1 MKKRFMVT
9 VASAITALLMTACTG
24 SVAAGGGAA
33 SSAPAASGSAAPAQS
48 ASAAAPSKTGD
59 FSAAFVVTGQLGDKS
74 FNDSAN
80 RGMDGLAQMGWN
92 TKVIEVGRDQTK
104 WEPTFLDLAESGEY
118 DLIITNGSNAI
129 ETVQTV
135 SQEVPDQKFVLFDSE
150 IEGDYP
156 NIYAISYKQN
166 EGSYVAGALA
176 ALVTTSDME
185 GANPEKIIGFIG
197 GMEHPV
203 ITDFLVGY
211 IEGAKSVEPD
221 IKVIVSYIGS
231 WDDTAKGK
239 EVAMAQFNQGAD
251 VVFPAAEQ
259 AGLGCVEAAKELG
272 KYIIG
277 VDSDQSM
284 LFKGTDEA
292 SANVILT
299 SVLKNVDKSLVRAG
313 EMYEA
318 GTLPFGS
325 FESLGIVEDGAG
337 IAYNEYYETNVPA
350 EIRDQVEAARDKVVN
365 GEVTVT
371 SALGSADQTAVD
383 EIISSVKP

>member
-1 MKKRFMVT
+1 MKKT
-9 VASAITALLMTACTG
+9 IALLLVAVMALSLVGCAKTPATNPGTNTG
-24 SVAAGGGAA
+24 DAGFGAA
-33 SSAPAASGSAAPAQS
+33 
-48 ASAAAPSKTGD
+48 
-59 FSAAFVVTGQLGDKS
+59 FMVTGQLGDKS

-80 RGMDGLAQMGWN
+80 RGIAALAEMGWN

-104 WEPTFLDLAESGEY
+104 WDPTLRDLADTGEY

-129 ETVQTV
+129 ETVY
-135 SQEVPDQKFVLFDSE
+135 EVAADYPDQKFVLFDSE
-150 IEGDYP
+150 LDGDHP

-176 ALVTTSDME
+176 ALITTSGMP
-185 GANPEKIIGFIG
+185 GTNPEPIIGFIG

-211 IEGAKSVEPD
+211 IEGAKAVVPE

-239 EVAMAQFNQGAD
+239 EVALAQFEQGAD
-251 VVFPAAEQ
+251 IVFPAAEQ
-259 AGLGCVEAAKELG
+259 AGLGCVEAAKENG

-277 VDSDQSM
+277 VDSDQAM

-313 EMYEA
+313 EMYAA
-318 GTLPFGS
+318 GTLPFGT
-325 FESLGIVEDGAG
+325 FESLGIKEDGAG
-337 IAYNEYYETNVPA
+337 IAYNEYYEANVSQ
-350 EIRDQVEAARDKVVN
+350 EIRDQVEEARQLVVDGKIN
-365 GEVTVT
+365 VTT
-371 SALGSADQTAVD
+371 ALGGTDTAVTD
-383 EIISSVKP
+383 AIINSVKP